1 MIPILQHNQKI
12 NSEYKEKSNSGGFSF
27 IDETIKDKIYP
38 QLEKHQYDEE
48 TSGRDSNH
56 KHFLIQ
62 DITYESIIFH
72 RR

>member
-12 NSEYKEKSNSGGFSF
+12 NSEYKEKDGNSGGFSF

-48 TSGRDSNH
+48 TSG
-56 KHFLIQ
+56 KFQ
-62 DITYESIIFH
+62 ITNIF
-72 RR
+72 